1 LRRAAAWLL
10 VGAIT
15 LIAAEG
21 AWRLVRHTGLVPGAS
36 PVRLVHDPQ
45 LGWRLPRNVRV
56 RHRTRHFDVTVA
68 LDGAGR
74 RVPLGEG
81 GRGGRPVAVFVGDSV
96 TFGWGVEAE
105 QAFPERWGALAGFD
119 VRNLGVPGY
128 GTDQAYLALL
138 ADGLPLGPQLVVY
151 TYCHNDLEETT
162 REVAYGRAKPSLR
175 WEAPRLLVS
184 PASERSRWL
193 DRHSALYRTLR
204 GRLPA
209 GAASAAD
216 IESGQR
222 LVLEIVAAMA
232 SAARRAGARFV
243 LLRPS
248 LPWLELSAEER
259 AAGSLEVDYQAALK
273 AAPAGEP
280 RIFPDG
286 HPTPWAH
293 QRIAAALAEV
303 WRGAA
308 PPAGEKPVAILP
320 R

>member
-1 LRRAAAWLL
+1 MRRAAAWLL

-15 LIAAEG
+15 LIGAEG

-56 RHRTRHFDVTVA
+56 RHRTPHFDVTVA

-74 RVPLGEG
+74 RVPLGEA
-81 GRGGRPVAVFVGDSV
+81 RRAGRPLAVFIGDSV

-105 QAFPERWGALAGFD
+105 QAYPELRGEIAGFD

-138 ADGLPLGPQLVVY
+138 ADGLPLGPQVVVY
-151 TYCHNDLEETT
+151 TYCYNDLEETMRT
-162 REVAYGRAKPSLR
+162 VAYGRAKPSLR

-184 PASERSRWL
+184 PASERSHWF

-204 GRLPA
+204 GRLPTRP
-209 GAASAAD
+209 ASAD
-216 IESGQR
+216 TESGQHLIR
-222 LVLEIVAAMA
+222 QIVAAMA
-232 SAARRAGARFV
+232 SATRQAGARFI
-243 LLRPS
+243 LLHPAH
-248 LPWLELSAEER
+248 PWLELAPEER
-259 AAGSLEVDYQAALK
+259 AAGSLEVDYQSALK
-273 AAPAGEP
+273 AAPGSER

-303 WRGAA
+303 WRDAA